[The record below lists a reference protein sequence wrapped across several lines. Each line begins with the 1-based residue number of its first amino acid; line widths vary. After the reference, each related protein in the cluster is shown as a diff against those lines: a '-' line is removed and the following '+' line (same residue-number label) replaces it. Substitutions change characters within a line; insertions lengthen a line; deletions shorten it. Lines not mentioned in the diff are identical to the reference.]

1 LSESSVVYIKHCLN
15 PHNRDVKQ
23 FYGKAIAELD
33 PAWERPYIAMLD
45 GEAVLRHDWAMI
57 VPEGSVLVFV
67 DVEAIPQGGGGGSN
81 PLQMVL
87 MLAVI
92 AISVYTGGLAA
103 AAYGGYGTAAG
114 SMAGGL
120 VSGAVMM
127 AGSMLVNAVVRP
139 PTQSE
144 SSQVAQKSASPTY
157 NLQAQGNTARLE
169 GAIPEHFGYHIL
181 YPDYATMPYQ
191 EYAGNE
197 QYLYSMLV
205 IGRGYYDIHRVY
217 IEDTP
222 IENFEEV
229 ALEIVQPYQQVA
241 LFPGNVVTSSEAAG
255 QELDPGVWYGGFVA
269 NPSGTICNSIGLDF
283 VAPKGQFWAQS
294 NGTLVWVDIHIV
306 IEARL
311 IDDNNNPLGLWF
323 SLMPYHVERI
333 SPPPAFF
340 NGTWYSNG
348 TPYDITTNER
358 IYTAAT
364 ITPQRYSEKFQ
375 VAPGRYEVRV
385 MRTSGKSTDQAWGGD
400 LMWTSLRGYLRD
412 DNNYGDI
419 TLLAVRMRAT
429 SQLSNLSA
437 RKMKVLATRRLPI
450 WNGSSWSAPTTTRS
464 IAWAFAYACK
474 AVGLSD
480 SQIDLATLLTL
491 DSVWAAR
498 GDTCDGRV
506 DSFSDF
512 MEVLTK
518 IAGAG
523 RAKPYVQSGVVR
535 LFRDQAVSI
544 PVGLFS
550 ERNIIKDSFNV
561 SYLIPDSN
569 TADCVDVGYFDGTYW
584 SPRRVKASLPG
595 STSVK
600 PAKIETNFIIS
611 RDQAYREGIYQAASN
626 KYRRKLIK
634 FQTEMEGFIPTL
646 GDLITVQH
654 SMPGWGSGGDIVDYY
669 TVTNSCLYSEQLYTL
684 LSVNWAIVVADWS
697 VASSTAVGHP
707 LNHIDPVTKF
717 TSLRDTHSDWLII
730 RKQGLSLPAGP
741 VALSFYIYVPVQSGI
756 TSFSLMMDIGDV
768 EYTEATAWSYQD
780 FTKFGEWVRFEGKA
794 TLAATRTFVDI
805 DMQVNHAMPLTGFVC
820 YISCM
825 QVETGTLECH
835 EYIKSVGSATTAAF
849 VETDPPY
856 STKLIDYDV
865 ANNRIL
871 YSEDFSNSAW
881 LKGAGGTGT
890 APVVTANQALA
901 PDGVSLTAD
910 RVDFY
915 LGSGTTSTDQ
925 SLLYQACGSVIGQPC
940 IQSVWLKT
948 IDNSVK
954 IMRFDFYGVTGDM
967 PGYNANLITVT
978 GDWQEFK
985 IGLLSPA
992 DTLRSF
998 SLRLRGSLTAMN
1010 DTARVY
1016 IWGAH
1021 QENASALGPYAKTTD
1036 TIATNVPVAV
1046 STIRQTAAE
1055 WDTSRNY
1062 VMAMSRKDGS
1072 TWGPVAATRVEATT
1086 EASGKIRL
1094 ASAPDFTPYTG
1105 MEYERTRYVLG
1116 WDNTWSQK
1124 ARVINIRPSGAYA
1137 VEIEAVGESS
1147 NVHTAETGL
1156 ITPEIVV
1163 TQLERYTTHPV
1174 VKNLT
1179 AVACRDTVYSNMLT
1193 WSPAPWADSYEIQ
1206 QSRDKV
1212 TWGQSIPATGSSYRI
1227 DLLYGP
1233 ETVIRVC
1240 AIGAE
1245 RGPWV
1250 EALCD
1255 AQAFY
1260 ASLPDV
1266 SGFSN
1271 YFRAGITYLFW
1282 TPVDA
1287 ASRGAIG
1294 YEIRKGATWDSA
1306 QLVART
1312 TALEC
1317 ISDGD
1322 GTYLIKAYSEY
1333 SWSANAVSLTVSG
1346 SSIVK
1351 NVIATWD
1358 ERGTSWS
1365 GTCSGG
1371 AAPVGGYISLA
1382 GSALFSSIATFS
1394 AIASLMWYGGT
1405 SLAGTYEPPASHVVD
1420 IGTVSA
1426 CTCSLTYGSH
1436 GDNPFTLISSVP
1448 VFSEMTS
1455 VKGDFGGSAWVQMQ
1469 IAVSNQAG
1477 TYGSWVDFYP
1487 GEYVG
1492 RMFKFRANLFS
1503 DSPGVVAVLEDM
1515 IIRVDV
1521 PDIIKTGS
1529 NVAIAAGGTTISYP
1543 VAFHATPNVQVT
1555 IYGATAG
1562 DDIVLSAQ
1570 SSAGFTVR
1578 IMNGG
1583 SGVARNINWLA
1594 QGY

>member
-23 FYGKAIAELD
+23 FYGKTIAELD
-33 PAWERPYIAMLD
+33 PMWERPYIAMIGD
-45 GEAVLRHDWAMI
+45 EAVLRKDWGMV
-57 VPEGSVLVFV
+57 VPAESVLIFV
-67 DVEAIPQGGGGGSN
+67 DVTAIPQGGGGGSN

-92 AISVYTGGLAA
+92 ALSVTMPYAAWGMGFATGSMGGAVAA
-103 AAYGGYGTAAG
+103 AGI
-114 SMAGGL
+114 
-120 VSGAVMM
+120 MM
-127 AGSMLVNAVVRP
+127 VGSMLVNAIIRP

-169 GAIPEHFGYHIL
+169 GAIPEQFGYHISF
-181 YPDYATMPYQ
+181 PDYATLPYQ

-197 QYLYSMLV
+197 QYLYALLV
-205 IGRGYYDIHRVY
+205 VGRGEYDIHRVY

-229 ALEIVQPYQQVA
+229 NLEIVQPNQQVA

-255 QELDPGVWYGGFVA
+255 QELDPSVWYGGFVA

-294 NGTLVWVDIHIV
+294 NGVLVWVDIHIV

-311 IDDNNNPLGLWF
+311 IDDNNNPLGQWF
-323 SLMPYHVERI
+323 SLMPYHIERI
-333 SPPPAFF
+333 NPPPAFF
-340 NGTWYSNG
+340 NGNWYSNG
-348 TPYDITTNER
+348 APYDITTNER

-400 LMWTSLRGYLRD
+400 LMWTSLRGYLQD
-412 DNNYGDI
+412 DNNYGDV
-419 TLLAVRMRAT
+419 TMLAVRMRAT

-450 WNGSSWSAPTTTRS
+450 WNGLSWSAPTTTRS
-464 IAWAFAYACK
+464 IAWAFAYTCK

-498 GDTCDGRV
+498 GDTCDGRI
-506 DSFSDF
+506 DNFMDF

-518 IAGAG
+518 IATTG

-544 PVGLFS
+544 PVGMFS
-550 ERNIIKDSFNV
+550 ERNIIKDSFSIN
-561 SYLIPDSN
+561 YLIPDTN
-569 TADCVDVGYFDGTYW
+569 TADCIDVGYFDGTYW
-584 SPRRVKASLPG
+584 APRRVTATLPG
-595 STSVK
+595 GTSSN
-600 PAKIETNFIIS
+600 PAKMEMSLIVN

-654 SMPGWGSGGDIVDYY
+654 SMPGWGSGGEIIDYY
-669 TVTNSCLYSEQLYTL
+669 SVTNDCTYSEQMYSLAGAGY
-684 LSVNWAIVVADWS
+684 AIVAADWS

-707 LNHIDPVTKF
+707 LNYADPATKF
-717 TSLRDTHSDWLII
+717 TSLRDVHSDYLII

-741 VALSFYIYVPVQSGI
+741 VAISFYIYVPVQSGV
-756 TSFSLMMDIGDV
+756 TSYSLMCDIGDT
-768 EYTEATAWSYQD
+768 EFTEATQWTWRD
-780 FTKFGEWVRFEGKA
+780 FTTFGSWVRFEGSA

-805 DMQVNHAMPLTGFVC
+805 DLQVNHGMPLTGFVC
-820 YISCM
+820 YISSM
-825 QVETGTLECH
+825 QIQKQTLACD
-835 EYIKSVGSATTAAF
+835 EYIKAGGSPTTAWF

-856 STKLIDYDV
+856 SVSLTDYDV
-865 ANNRIL
+865 SNNLLL
-871 YSEDFSNSAW
+871 YSEDFSNAAW
-881 LKGAGGTGT
+881 IKDSGGTGI
-890 APVVTANQALA
+890 APIVTADQALA
-901 PDGVSLTAD
+901 PDGSGLTAD
-910 RVDFY
+910 RIDFY
-915 LGSGTTSTDQ
+915 KGAGTALTDYSRLMQ
-925 SLLYQACGSVIGQPC
+925 SCGSSIGTAC
-940 IQSVWLKT
+940 IQSIWLKT
-948 IDNSVK
+948 IDNSVVQ
-954 IMRFDFYGVTGDM
+954 MRFYFYGTSPTMTGSEV
-967 PGYNANLITVT
+967 TVT
-978 GDWQEFK
+978 GEANINVTGEWQEFK
-985 IGLLSPA
+985 VGLLSPA
-992 DTLRSF
+992 NTTRHFALIIQGNHST
-998 SLRLRGSLTAMN
+998 S
-1010 DTARVY
+1010 DTARIY
-1016 IWGAH
+1016 AWGATR
-1021 QENASALGPYAKTTD
+1021 ENASSVGPYTRTTD
-1036 TIATNVPVAV
+1036 TVAINVPVAMSSMRPV
-1046 STIRQTAAE
+1046 APE
-1055 WDTSRNY
+1055 WDTTKSY
-1062 VMAMSRKDGS
+1062 VIAIRRSDGS
-1072 TWGPVAATRVEATT
+1072 TWGPVSANRVEAS
-1086 EASGKIRL
+1086 EGASGKLRIG
-1094 ASAPDFTPYTG
+1094 SPPDFVLDTSKVNDRPH
-1105 MEYERTRYVLG
+1105 YVLG

-1124 ARVINIRPSGAYA
+1124 ARVVGIRPSGMYS

-1147 NVHTAETGL
+1147 NVHTAESGL

-1163 TQLERYTTHPV
+1163 TQLERYTTHPE

-1179 AVACRDTVYSNMLT
+1179 AAACRDTVYSNMLT

-1206 QSRDKV
+1206 QSRDKAI
-1212 TWGQSIPATGSSYRI
+1212 WGQSLLVTGSSHRV

-1233 ETVIRVC
+1233 ETIFRIC
-1240 AIGAE
+1240 AVGVD
-1245 RGPWV
+1245 RGPWL
-1250 EALCD
+1250 EAPCD
-1255 AQAFY
+1255 TQAFY
-1260 ASLPDV
+1260 APMPDV
-1266 SGFSN
+1266 TGFSN

-1294 YEIRKGATWDSA
+1294 YEVRKGATWDSA
-1306 QLVART
+1306 QLMART
-1312 TALEC
+1312 TDTEC

-1333 SWSANAVSLTVSG
+1333 SWSANAVTLSLSG

-1351 NVIATWD
+1351 NVIASWD
-1358 ERGTSWS
+1358 ERGTAWS

-1394 AIASLMWYGGT
+1394 AITSLQWYGGT
-1405 SLAGTYEPPASHVVD
+1405 SLSGTYEPPASHIID
-1420 IGTVSA
+1420 IGNVATCS
-1426 CTCSLTYGSH
+1426 CSLTYGSH
-1436 GDNPFTLISSVP
+1436 GDNPYSLISAVP
-1448 VFSEMTS
+1448 VFSEMAS

-1469 IAVSNQAG
+1469 IAVSDQAG

-1492 RMFKFRANLFS
+1492 RNFKFRANLFS
-1503 DSPGVVAVLEDM
+1503 ETPGVVAVLEDM

-1521 PDIIKTGS
+1521 PDIVKTGS
-1529 NVAIAAGGTTISYP
+1529 NVSIAAGGTAISYP
-1543 VAFHATPNVQVT
+1543 VPFHATPNVQVT

-1562 DDIVLSAQ
+1562 DDIVLSGQ
-1570 SSAGFTVR
+1570 SSAGFTVQ
-1578 IMNGG
+1578 IVNGG
-1583 SGVARNINWLA
+1583 SGVGRYINWLA